1 MTTNPRA
8 TKSVT
13 KMNVARTRGRS
24 QGGRVTGQM
33 LYEDCWRDWS
43 GDGVEWMFRSKG
55 DLVWC
60 LSVRTIEEEEKVYLL

>member
-1 MTTNPRA
+1 M
-8 TKSVT
+8 
-13 KMNVARTRGRS
+13 
-24 QGGRVTGQM
+24 TGQM